1 MHRNAAEYPSPGD
14 GFSLIEMLGVDSMI
28 ARKKE
33 LPEANMTDYEKTR
46 EEFELE
52 VPEYFNFGLDV
63 VDKWAE
69 DRTKLALTIADELG
83 EQFEKMTFHELKRE
97 SDKFANV
104 LLNNGLKKGD
114 RVLVM
119 LAWMPHWYIAMI
131 GMIKLGVIPIPCTYL
146 LTHKDIVYRIKE
158 SGAVGIVTEIKDAPK
173 VEEALEKCGNVNFSM
188 LATGH
193 RRGWL
198 SWDYEMR
205 KASPVLPEVEKT
217 RSDDPMLLYFT
228 SGTVSHPKMVLHTQA
243 SYAIGHRITATFWQD
258 LKPTDLHWT
267 VTDTG
272 WAKAAWGSLFGQW
285 TIGAAVFNHGTR
297 GKFDAKLTLRFI
309 ENFGITTFCAPPTA
323 YRMFAQLP
331 LDKYDLSSL
340 RHCMSAG
347 EPLNPE
353 IIKVWEDA
361 TGLKIYDGY
370 GQTETVNLCASYRCK
385 PVKVGSMGL
394 PTPGFDVR
402 IVDHEGREVED
413 NQEGF
418 VAVKVKPERP
428 VGLFKEYWK
437 KPEETG
443 KVFQGDYY
451 YTGDKAYRD
460 EDGYFW
466 FVGRADDVILS
477 SGYRIGP
484 FEVESALVEHPA
496 VAESAV
502 IAAPD
507 QVRGEVVKAYV
518 ILAEE
523 FEGSESLVRELQ
535 EHVKEVTA
543 PYKYP
548 RKIEFVK
555 SLPKTVSGKIRR
567 SELKE
572 QAWKEFK
579 KSKEGD
585 E

>member
-1 MHRNAAEYPSPGD
+1 MSEEKRVLPSP
-14 GFSLIEMLGVDSMI
+14 
-28 ARKKE
+28 
-33 LPEANMTDYEKTR
+33 NMTDYEKAR
-46 EEFELE
+46 KEFELE
-52 VPEYFNFGLDV
+52 VPEYFNFGFDV

-69 DRTKLALTIADELG
+69 DRTKLAVAVAG
-83 EQFEKMTFHELKRE
+83 EMGETLEKHTFFEIKQLSNR
-97 SDKFANV
+97 FANV
-104 LLNNGLKKGD
+104 MLEHGLKKGD

-119 LAWMPHWYIAMI
+119 LPWMPQWYIAMI
-131 GMIKLGVIPIPCTYL
+131 GMIKLGVIPIPSTTL
-146 LTHKDIVYRIKE
+146 LTPRDIRYRVNE
-158 SGAVGIVTEIKDAPK
+158 SDAMGILTDIQDAPK
-173 VEEALEKCGNVNFSM
+173 VEEAMEKCPSLKMCM
-188 LATGH
+188 LTGGH

-198 SWDYEMR
+198 SWNEEME
-205 KASPVLPEVEKT
+205 KASPKLDPPERTK
-217 RSDDPMLLYFT
+217 SDDTMLLYFT
-228 SGTVSHPKMVLHTQA
+228 SGTVSYPKMVLHTQA

-285 TIGAAVFNHGTR
+285 TLGAAVFNHHTKS
-297 GKFDAKLTLRFI
+297 KFDAKLTLRMI
-309 ENFGITTFCAPPTA
+309 ENYGITTFCAPPTA

-331 LDKYDLSSL
+331 LADYDLSSL

-353 IIKVWEDA
+353 VIRVWEEA

-385 PVKVGSMGL
+385 PVKIGSMGL

-402 IVDHEGREVED
+402 VVDEEGNELP
-413 NQEGF
+413 EGEEGY
-418 VAVKVKPERP
+418 VVVKVKPERP

-437 KPEETG
+437 KPEETKG
-443 KVFQGDYY
+443 VFQGDYY

-477 SGYRIGP
+477 AGYRIGP
-484 FEVESALVEHPA
+484 FEVESALVEHPS
-496 VAESAV
+496 VAEAAV

-507 QVRGEVVKAYV
+507 EVRGEIVKAFV
-518 ILAEE
+518 ILAED
-523 FEGSESLVRELQ
+523 FSPSDSLTKELQ
-535 EHVKEVTA
+535 DYVKKVTA

-548 RKIEFVK
+548 RAIEYVK
-555 SLPKTVSGKIRR
+555 DLPKTISGKIRR
-567 SELKE
+567 GELKKME
-572 QAWKEFK
+572 WDAFK
-579 KSKEGD
+579 KKKGEK
-585 E
+585 